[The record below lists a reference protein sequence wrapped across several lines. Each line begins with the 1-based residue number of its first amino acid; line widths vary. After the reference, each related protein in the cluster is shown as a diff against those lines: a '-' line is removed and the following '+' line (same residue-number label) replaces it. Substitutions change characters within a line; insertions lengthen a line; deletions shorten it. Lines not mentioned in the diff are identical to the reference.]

1 MRLLDPAYE
10 AHLRSGATTLATCW
24 RLVRRDGVV
33 LGFTDHDRQLSFAG
47 TDYLPAGGFEAGEDS
62 RKLGPQVDT
71 TEVVGILVS
80 EAITEEDI
88 LLGRYDGATVETYR
102 VDWRDLRHAETLLA
116 AASTR
121 LRPTAGELLPGQVVL
136 FRLNGL
142 PLPKHCGILVA
153 PDRFI
158 HAQERLGVIEASL
171 GEGWRRRLAGRFEF
185 PSIEDC

>member
-1 MRLLDPAYE
+1 MTPSRDEIVGAARAWLGTPYRHQAATLGAGCECLGLLRGVW
-10 AHLRSGATTLATCW
+10 RSLYGSEPL
-24 RLVRRDGVV
+24 
-33 LGFTDHDRQLSFAG
+33 
-47 TDYLPAGGFEAGEDS
+47 
-62 RKLGPQVDT
+62 QVPP
-71 TEVVGILVS
+71 
-80 EAITEEDI
+80 
-88 LLGRYDGATVETYR
+88 YR
-102 VDWRDLRHAETLLA
+102 ADWRDLRHAETLLA